1 MSHLD
6 KAFKNTQEER
16 YLLADLILRKLNDK
30 KLLQILNMGHKTSDR
45 EALKE
50 LISMSTH
57 PYLTWFLSS
66 KLSMITGVPRNK
78 MSATMMYNPTKG
90 RNMRHMRRNPDKPE
104 NKIEGESSRGG
115 KVIGHTSSGKPVY
128 ETPNH
133 HGHSTFTSEDHKD
146 AAKAH
151 IKIRK
156 RMMQEF
162 LNADFDRESP
172 SFSEYH
178 KRLANHMSAQKLHEG
193 KAKEIQASEGE
204 ENMRRNPSCMRRNP
218 VRLHSTY
225 QPDIYYTNF
234 QNLPVEAQKILLDT
248 PVEVERSSYT
258 VYESTAFIRNTISF
272 DDRYFEAEITLGS
285 VDIKHSDYKYDD
297 ELNEYVDDEGRVID
311 SENYAN
317 LMVEELLEYI
327 EIENLNVYL
336 TEIDPPRIKRNPSHE
351 EHRDT
356 MKKLYEMARASA
368 RGTLDVRLLD
378 IAHGAVRIDELDH
391 VLEQCDDKKVCDYAA
406 YKKAFFIDKKMTK
419 NNPMSRKG
427 IRDIKGIKKPSDG
440 MLHSKNRSG
449 DGRFTGLNSI
459 LGLSDSEIRKILKK
473 ELNERFFATTKIG
486 AIDDIKEVQP
496 IGFRK
501 ERSLAIEVKGTL
513 KKLYVEVNLD
523 SALVRIFNYSVKSK
537 NPESGT
543 VEAEVF
549 YDLED
554 INELLEEIHKMC
566 LMSHSGTV
574 FRSKP
579 NF

>member
-30 KLLQILNMGHKTSDR
+30 KLLQILNMGHKASDKDT
-45 EALKE
+45 LKE
-50 LISMSTH
+50 LIAMSTH

-78 MSATMMYNPTKG
+78 ISATMMYNPIKG
-90 RNMRHMRRNPDKPE
+90 KNMRHMRRNPRIYERELLVELEDK
-104 NKIEGESSRGG
+104 
-115 KVIGHTSSGKPVY
+115 
-128 ETPNH
+128 
-133 HGHSTFTSEDHKD
+133 KD
-146 AAKAH
+146 AIEEQLDYMLSEQYTENEMKPYFLEWERL
-151 IKIRK
+151 IDKITD
-156 RMMQEF
+156 
-162 LNADFDRESP
+162 L
-172 SFSEYH
+172 
-178 KRLANHMSAQKLHEG
+178 
-193 KAKEIQASEGE
+193 KE
-204 ENMRRNPSCMRRNP
+204 
-218 VRLHSTY
+218 
-225 QPDIYYTNF
+225 
-234 QNLPVEAQKILLDT
+234 
-248 PVEVERSSYT
+248 
-258 VYESTAFIRNTISF
+258 
-272 DDRYFEAEITLGS
+272 
-285 VDIKHSDYKYDD
+285 
-297 ELNEYVDDEGRVID
+297 ELNI
-311 SENYAN
+311 
-317 LMVEELLEYI
+317 
-327 EIENLNVYL
+327 
-336 TEIDPPRIKRNPSHE
+336 IDPPRTKRNPSHE

-356 MKKLYEMARASA
+356 MRKLYEMARASA

-427 IRDIKGIKKPSDG
+427 IRDIRGTKKPSDG
-440 MLHSKNRSG
+440 MLHSKNKSG

-459 LGLSDSEIRKILKK
+459 LGLSDSEIIKILKK

-486 AIDDIKEVQP
+486 AIDYIKEVKP
-496 IGFRK
+496 IIGFINE
-501 ERSLAIEVKGTL
+501 ERTLAIEVKGTL
-513 KKLYVEVNLD
+513 KKLYVEVHLD
-523 SALVRIFNYSVKSK
+523 GALVRIFNYSVKSK

-574 FRSKP
+574 FRSLR